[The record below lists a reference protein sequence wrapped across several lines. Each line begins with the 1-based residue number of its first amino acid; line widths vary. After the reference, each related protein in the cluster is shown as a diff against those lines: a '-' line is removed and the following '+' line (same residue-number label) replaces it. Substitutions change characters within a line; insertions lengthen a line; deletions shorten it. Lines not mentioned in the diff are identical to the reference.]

1 MIYIKK
7 IIVIGSPGAGKSCF
21 SRELTLLTNIRLFHM
36 DNLYWHKDRT
46 HITHEE
52 LVSKL
57 NEIMSDETWIIDGN
71 YISTLELRIKEAN
84 TIFYLDY
91 PTEVCI
97 EGIKSR
103 VGKKRDDIP
112 WVEDE
117 LDNDFLKFVETFR
130 TETKSQIESLLE
142 KYNYKRLYRFSCRD
156 DMNKY
161 LYSRRSRNAQ
171 SKG

>member
-1 MIYIKK
+1 MKK

-21 SRELTLLTNIRLFHM
+21 SRELSFLTNIKLFHM
-36 DNLYWHKDRT
+36 DNLYWHEDKS
-46 HITHEE
+46 HISHEE
-52 LVSKL
+52 LVRKL
-57 NEIMSDETWIIDGN
+57 NDIMVNDTWIIDGN
-71 YISTLELRIKEAN
+71 YISTLELRIKESD

-117 LDNDFLKFVETFR
+117 LDNDFLKFVEAFK
-130 TETKSQIESLLE
+130 TETKPQIESLLE
-142 KYNYKRLYRFSCRD
+142 KHNYKRLYRFSCRD

-171 SKG
+171 SKGRYP